1 MELLIGL
8 ICGAIGGNIAGGL
21 LRNVNLGLFGNAL
34 AGVIGAGLAEKA
46 LSVLGDDGLSSAL
59 GGGDAGVLWTH
70 AATGAVGGA
79 AVLLALGSIRNMLVK

>member
-8 ICGAIGGNIAGGL
+8 ISGALGANVAAGL
-21 LRNVNLGLFGNAL
+21 LRNINLGLFGNAL
-34 AGVIGAGLAEKA
+34 AGVVGAGIGAKA

-70 AATGAVGGA
+70 AVTGALGGA